1 MYAVHV
7 LWNREQYCLH
17 GSGGSV
23 FDVKDSTVTTPLQD
37 FFETNDQGGIKDGIN
52 RRAVSIARGNRQ
64 YVAEV
69 QA

>member
-1 MYAVHV
+1 M
-7 LWNREQYCLH
+7 
-17 GSGGSV
+17 SGGSV